1 MELEKGAMEIL
12 IAEDEPDIGMQY
24 EIALKANG
32 HTVVVTNDGQSCV
45 DEYKKANEKHHH
57 HNQQQQHPSSQS
69 DSNKRKK
76 LPWSL
81 PFDVVVLDYHMP
93 IKDGLQAAKEILVL
107 NPNQR
112 IIFASAYVRET
123 LQDSVKQLQR
133 VVELLQKPFE
143 LQHLIDT
150 IEDKQI
156 FEELQKLNAKIE
168 ALKRYNPT
176 HDQLTDLVSALRII
190 MKERTF

>member
-32 HTVVVTNDGQSCV
+32 HTVILTTDGQSCV
-45 DEYKKANEKHHH
+45 DEYKKAHENHL
-57 HNQQQQHPSSQS
+57 QHRPSSSLSLQPGS
-69 DSNKRKK
+69 QK

-93 IKDGLQAAKEILVL
+93 IKDGLQAAKEILAL